1 MVLLRRLENLIDFQG
16 KVAQVVK
23 VVGFAFRLDLCSLCK
38 GLEIVNRRLAKY
50 ARKVENV
57 CYFIGVWYKI
67 LV

>member
-1 MVLLRRLENLIDFQG
+1 MVLRRRVESLIDFQG

-23 VVGFAFRLDLCSLCK
+23 VVGFEFRLDLCSLCK